1 MDLFHLVHVFARAT
15 DSDGGEGEVS
25 DRHGGS
31 LQRRHHLHTQG
42 PISEHGQNISLD
54 AIVSLVLSPAIV
66 SLVLSPISNSQT
78 FLLVDAIPIADS
90 R

>member
-1 MDLFHLVHVFARAT
+1 MDLFHLVHVFARAA

-54 AIVSLVLSPAIV
+54 AIVSLVLSP
-66 SLVLSPISNSQT
+66 ISNSQT
-78 FLLVDAIPIADS
+78 FLLVDAILIADS

>member
-54 AIVSLVLSPAIV
+54 AIVSLVLSP
-66 SLVLSPISNSQT
+66 ISNSQT
-78 FLLVDAIPIADS
+78 FLLVDAILIADS